1 MRVIVLTTHEMNS
14 RSRVSMNRNSALGGL
29 FGGGATIQWQVDAS
43 DEAALV
49 GSEEQGYRCKL
60 ICSSKSSHR
69 DHLPEVLACTLV
81 RFSRAD
87 MDYGRLR
94 RSGTDHVRTDA
105 TAGQVRGPAFNE
117 GRTQADRRDGAPVLA
132 LLDTS
137 KLVSTNRAGKISK
150 PPPTSR
156 ASHVQ
161 LANVETTER
170 RGGGRVEPSA

>member
-81 RFSRAD
+81 RFSRAQ
-87 MDYGRLR
+87 L
-94 RSGTDHVRTDA
+94 
-105 TAGQVRGPAFNE
+105 RGPAFNE